1 MSAWTDF
8 RDRVIDSLH
17 FDEVTEEMKQEFTGW
32 LIETVLP
39 LAKPAADSFTAP
51 TKEQAKN
58 ESGWC
63 KVRDLIVLP
72 AIINIGLW
80 LTEKALTKANV

>member
-1 MSAWTDF
+1 MSARTDF
-8 RDRVIDSLH
+8 RDGVIDSLH

-32 LIETVLP
+32 LVETVLP
-39 LAKPAADSFTAP
+39 LAKTAADSFTAQ

>member
-8 RDRVIDSLH
+8 RDGVIDSLH

-32 LIETVLP
+32 LVETVLP
-39 LAKPAADSFTAP
+39 LAKTAAASFTAQ

-72 AIINIGLW
+72 AAINIGLW
-80 LTEKALTKANV
+80 FTEKALTKANV

>member
-1 MSAWTDF
+1 MSAWTDL
-8 RDRVIDSLH
+8 RDGVIDSLH

-39 LAKPAADSFTAP
+39 LAKTAADSFTAQ

>member
-1 MSAWTDF
+1 
-8 RDRVIDSLH
+8 
-17 FDEVTEEMKQEFTGW
+17 MKQEFTGW

-39 LAKPAADSFTAP
+39 LAKTAADSFTAQ

>member
-8 RDRVIDSLH
+8 RDGVIDSLH

-39 LAKPAADSFTAP
+39 LAKTAADSFTAQ
-51 TKEQAKN
+51 TKEQARMKAAGAR
-58 ESGWC
+58 SG
-63 KVRDLIVLP
+63 I
-72 AIINIGLW
+72 
-80 LTEKALTKANV
+80 